1 MPKKF
6 STFSSLKFRDFRL
19 FFWGSLIS
27 QIGTQMQVVGVN
39 WQIYELTRSPISLGL
54 VGLFSFLPILLFSLV
69 GGITADRFNRKKL
82 LILSQ
87 LFQALFAAI
96 LTYLSFSQT
105 ITPALIYLILAGNAL
120 VIAFNAPA
128 RQAII
133 PNLVPSKFFINAV
146 SLNTLVRQSSLVI
159 GPSLAGFMIELLGVP
174 FIYAFNAVSF
184 FVLVA
189 TLLPLHTLSHA
200 VPNRAS
206 YNLRSIVEAVKFVK
220 NQPLIS
226 STMILDFFATFFS
239 SATVLLPIFA
249 QDILKTGVTGLGIL
263 YAASSVG
270 AVVAGLTISSLGHI
284 KNQGQIII
292 LAVVIYGLATI
303 GFGLSKSFFLSLFF
317 LGVVGASDMVS
328 TVLRNTIRQILT
340 PNYLRGR
347 MVSINMIFFQGGPQ
361 LGEAEAGFLASL
373 TGAPL
378 SVVIGGI
385 ATLLTTALVTILIPK
400 LKDYSGDQLK
410 L

>member
-1 MPKKF
+1 MPDKF
-6 STFSSLKFRDFRL
+6 STFSSLKFKDFRL

-54 VGLFSFLPILLFSLV
+54 VGLASFLPILLFSLV

-87 LFQALFAAI
+87 LFQAFFAAV
-96 LTYLSFSQT
+96 LAWTSLSGT
-105 ITPALIYLILAGNAL
+105 ISPPVIYLVLALNAVVL
-120 VIAFNAPA
+120 AFNAPT

-133 PNLVPSKFFINAV
+133 PNLVPAKFFMNAV

-159 GPSLAGFMIELLGVP
+159 GPSLAGFMIELWGVP
-174 FIYAFNAVSF
+174 FIYAFNAISF

-189 TLLPLHTLSHA
+189 TLLPLHTPAHG
-200 VPNRAS
+200 VPNKAS
-206 YNLRSIVEAVKFVK
+206 YNLRSVVEVVKFIK

-263 YAASSVG
+263 YAASSLG
-270 AVVAGLTISSLGHI
+270 AVIAGLIISSLGHI
-284 KNQGQIII
+284 KNQGKVIIGAI
-292 LAVVIYGLATI
+292 IVYGLATV
-303 GFGLSKSFFLSLFF
+303 GFGLSKSFYLSLLFLSL
-317 LGVVGASDMVS
+317 VGAADMIS
-328 TVLRNTIRQILT
+328 TILRNTIRQILT
-340 PNYLRGR
+340 PDYLRGR

-361 LGEAEAGFLASL
+361 LGETEAGFLAAL
-373 TGAPL
+373 TGAPF
-378 SVVIGGI
+378 SVVVGGV
-385 ATLLTTALVTILIPK
+385 ATILTTLWIVVKVPK
-400 LKDYSGDQLK
+400 LRKYQGDEITV
-410 L
+410 